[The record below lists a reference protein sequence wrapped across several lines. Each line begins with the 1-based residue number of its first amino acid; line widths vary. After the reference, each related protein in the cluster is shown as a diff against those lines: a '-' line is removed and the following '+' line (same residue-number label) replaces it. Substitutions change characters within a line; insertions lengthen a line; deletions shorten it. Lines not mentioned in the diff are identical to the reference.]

1 MSRPTF
7 VAIPLLALT
16 LAVLSALGRAP
27 AQPPYSSPPAYGNP
41 KLWPWNVGSGYQGYQ
56 PPSSPPTTP
65 PPPPSRAASPQR
77 YTLQVTSLPR
87 KNEEEP
93 NAALMVAHLPEDAH
107 LWFEDAPTQQ
117 RGTLRQFYSPPLT
130 PGKNYTYTI
139 RVEWPEE
146 SQWVSQVHTFPVHA
160 GDIHCIDVIPT
171 ESRTVEKAVA
181 ENLAKLDPEDR
192 KAAEAQRFCTVQEG
206 IRLGSMGVP
215 VKVTLKG
222 QPVFL
227 CCAGCEE
234 RAKADPDKTLDTVKK
249 LKAKNAGS
257 SPP

>member
-7 VAIPLLALT
+7 VATPLLALAAVAL
-16 LAVLSALGRAP
+16 LAAGPAP

-41 KLWPWNVGSGYQGYQ
+41 KMWPWNIGGYQGYQ
-56 PPSSPPTTP
+56 PPSRPPATP
-65 PPPPSRAASPQR
+65 PPPRAAPSPQR
-77 YTLQVTSLPR
+77 YTLQVTRLPQ
-87 KNEEEP
+87 KSEEEP
-93 NAALMVAHLPEDAH
+93 NSALMVAHLPEDARI
-107 LWFEDAPTQQ
+107 WFEDAPTQQ
-117 RGTLRQFYSPPLT
+117 RGTLRQFFSPPLT
-130 PGKNYTYTI
+130 PGKAYTYTV

-146 SQWVSQVHTFPVHA
+146 GQWVSQVHSFPVHA

-181 ENLAKLDPEDR
+181 DNLAKLDPDDR
-192 KAAEAQRFCTVQEG
+192 KAAEAQRFCAAQEG
-206 IRLGSMGVP
+206 IRLGAMGVP

-227 CCAGCEE
+227 CCEGCEE

-249 LKAKNAGS
+249 LKAKNPGS